1 MLFYLLHL
9 TKPHNLYH
17 QILLFYF
24 LLRFTALNSTILTTF
39 YTLLVNTLLTIHITV
54 PLIHTLVHQL
64 IHWSKSFL
72 MDYIIFTMSYV
83 FLSNIHAWII
93 INIRDTERNWPIEK
107 FGKILFI
114 RKPDHRYNLTVLS
127 LNTTYHTDHHSM
139 LFYLLHLTKPHN
151 LYHQILNFAV
161 QCFTFAYS
169 VPHCTKPYYAMI
181 DHTQPDLHET
191 MPTTKDISLL
201 IRHPM
206 WQKVK
211 SDIQLIVS
219 PFSFEYS
226 K

>member
-1 MLFYLLHL
+1 MHNFTQPHFLFSTVDCAKFTSRFSFTNFYFSRLPLHY
-9 TKPHNLYH
+9 T
-17 QILLFYF
+17 FYF

-72 MDYIIFTMSYV
+72 MDFIIFTMSYV

-151 LYHQILNFAV
+151 LYHQILLFYFLLR
-161 QCFTFAYS
+161 FTALTLLYS
-169 VPHCTKPYYAMI
+169 PHSI
-181 DHTQPDLHET
+181 LG
-191 MPTTKDISLL
+191 
-201 IRHPM
+201 
-206 WQKVK
+206 
-211 SDIQLIVS
+211 
-219 PFSFEYS
+219 
-226 K
+226 